1 MTMGLAKRTRAG
13 VSWSCAEGVRW
24 LLLLVCLWLCLGA
37 QAQPARRALL
47 VGVSEL
53 PGQPESSWLRA
64 PRHDVQLMRQT
75 LAAQGWPAQGIQVLA
90 DGVAGAEWPRL
101 EAIRA
106 ALAQLVAQAQPG
118 ELVLLYFSGHGVRLH
133 GAAKSYD
140 EPDGL
145 TEVFMARDG
154 ALRDAEMGGWIQAI
168 LAKGA
173 FVWAVFDTCSA
184 TSMTRGGPAQ
194 PPRPV
199 FPETDD
205 DVRFRG
211 LSWSDMDAAFRRLL
225 QASLSQPT
233 AIPSEASMVPPARY
247 VALFAA
253 ESHQLT
259 PELRLPRG
267 RPDAAPHGLLTW
279 AITEALAH
287 RPATWRDLFIDV
299 LGLYGPITD
308 ELAQR
313 YPDRELPSPVMEGAL
328 DARLFDDQGVVAS
341 TLPVWP
347 ARRDG
352 DMLRVAAGRLDGLA
366 PGQRLHVTARLPS
379 GQRREFEARAGSV
392 ALGEAQVALSD
403 AMGSVPAASGWQARA
418 FEAPVELALRV
429 RAEAGRAQRAL
440 RGLSL
445 TYPASIRM
453 IAAGEADWQVSA
465 RDSGFWVESP
475 KAEVGRAVADAAA
488 LRRFLADQ
496 ASFRWL
502 QSVADLAQWETPR
515 PLAGFRASL
524 ISGPSADGAW
534 KQEPLS
540 PRPAE
545 PSGQSSIEIENGSGA
560 SVDLLVVGVTA
571 GRRLIPIFP
580 ATLGETNRFERGDAQ
595 APARKRFALPPP
607 LLAPGGA
614 LLVMAT
620 PVRPRSPVRLYGF
633 SPMPDDV
640 PPDVRLRSAS
650 LATGD
655 MAYVVMA
662 RW

>member
-1 MTMGLAKRTRAG
+1 
-13 VSWSCAEGVRW
+13 
-24 LLLLVCLWLCLGA
+24 
-37 QAQPARRALL
+37 
-47 VGVSEL
+47 
-53 PGQPESSWLRA
+53 
-64 PRHDVQLMRQT
+64 
-75 LAAQGWPAQGIQVLA
+75 
-90 DGVAGAEWPRL
+90 
-101 EAIRA
+101 
-106 ALAQLVAQAQPG
+106 
-118 ELVLLYFSGHGVRLH
+118 
-133 GAAKSYD
+133 
-140 EPDGL
+140 
-145 TEVFMARDG
+145 
-154 ALRDAEMGGWIQAI
+154 
-168 LAKGA
+168 
-173 FVWAVFDTCSA
+173 
-184 TSMTRGGPAQ
+184 
-194 PPRPV
+194 
-199 FPETDD
+199 
-205 DVRFRG
+205 
-211 LSWSDMDAAFRRLL
+211 
-225 QASLSQPT
+225 
-233 AIPSEASMVPPARY
+233 
-247 VALFAA
+247 
-253 ESHQLT
+253 
-259 PELRLPRG
+259 
-267 RPDAAPHGLLTW
+267 
-279 AITEALAH
+279 
-287 RPATWRDLFIDV
+287 
-299 LGLYGPITD
+299 
-308 ELAQR
+308 
-313 YPDRELPSPVMEGAL
+313 
-328 DARLFDDQGVVAS
+328 
-341 TLPVWP
+341 
-347 ARRDG
+347 
-352 DMLRVAAGRLDGLA
+352 
-366 PGQRLHVTARLPS
+366 
-379 GQRREFEARAGSV
+379 
-392 ALGEAQVALSD
+392 
-403 AMGSVPAASGWQARA
+403 MGSVPAASGWQACA

-475 KAEVGRAVADAAA
+475 KAGVGRAVADAAA

-502 QSVADLAQWETPR
+502 QSVADLAQWEKPR

-524 ISGPSADGAW
+524 ISGPGADGAW

-614 LLVMAT
+614 LLVIAT

-633 SPMPDDV
+633 SPASDDV
-640 PPDVRLRSAS
+640 LPDVRLRSAA